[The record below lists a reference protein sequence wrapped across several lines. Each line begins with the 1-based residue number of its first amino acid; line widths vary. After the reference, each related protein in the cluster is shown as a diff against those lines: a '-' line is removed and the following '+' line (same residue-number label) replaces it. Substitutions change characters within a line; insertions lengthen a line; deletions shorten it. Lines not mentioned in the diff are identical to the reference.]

1 MTLDYRTV
9 KNWEFPEVTQAY
21 TEKDTMLYA
30 IGVGFGADPVDRD
43 QLRFVYEN
51 NLAAVPSMPVV
62 LAYPGQW
69 AKDPRSTID
78 WVKVLHGD
86 QRVQIHRPLPSAG
99 TVVGRTR
106 VLAVVDKGK
115 GKGALIVQERRIS
128 DRASGELLATL
139 TYTSFARGDGG
150 FSERS
155 GTSDAPPPAP
165 VELPQVA
172 PEAICDLPTLPQSA
186 LIYRLCADMNP
197 LHADPDVA
205 HAAGFPRPILH
216 GLCTFGVACHA
227 VLKTMGGYDP
237 GCMKSMALRF
247 SAPVFPGET
256 IRTEMWRRDGR
267 VLFRSRVVERD
278 ALVLNNGVA
287 QLQ

>member
-9 KNWEFPEVTQAY
+9 KNWNFPEITHTY
-21 TEKDTMLYA
+21 TEKDAMLYA
-30 IGVGFGADPVDRD
+30 LGIGFGADPTDRE
-43 QLRFVYEN
+43 QLRFVYEK
-51 NLAAVPSMPVV
+51 NLVTVPSMAVV
-62 LAYPGQW
+62 LGYPGQW

-86 QRVQIHRPLPSAG
+86 QSVEIHRPLPPAG
-99 TVVGRTR
+99 TIVGRTR

-115 GKGALIVQERRIS
+115 GKGALIVQERRIC
-128 DRASGELLATL
+128 DRASGDLLATL

-150 FSERS
+150 FAERS
-155 GTSDAPPPAP
+155 GVSDPSPPPPIAVP
-165 VELPQVA
+165 EEA

-205 HAAGFPRPILH
+205 QAAGFPRPILH
-216 GLCTFGVACHA
+216 GLCTYGVACHA
-227 VLKTMGGYDP
+227 ILKTMCGYDP
-237 GCMKSMALRF
+237 ARLKRLALRF

-267 VLFRSRVVERD
+267 VLFRSRVLERD
-278 ALVLNNGVA
+278 VLVLNNGVA
-287 QLQ
+287 QLS